1 MKLLLALIITLII
14 ILPAEK
20 SIRKHPAVWYCFA
33 FVLSLLGVMLPA
45 SAPDWLERIINGYI
59 SRGTLATAI
68 FILVMYARI
77 LPPKSRPFRVLM
89 GLRAPLAI
97 MASFM
102 ILIHNGTYFIQ
113 YYNNISQ
120 RNMSMT
126 LPERIA
132 SCCTVLML
140 LLLIPLTITS
150 FTVVRKKMKGKN
162 WKRLQR
168 FSYLFYG
175 LIYLHVA
182 CLFGL
187 QIARGNRAYQLE
199 LAIYT
204 AIFGFYLISRVAL
217 YLKNTKK
224 ITAEKYLRNVGIPV
238 VFACSAFILLF
249 QVPQDKNSVTSKDE
263 AASSTQT
270 EASAESAAPTETTE
284 TATATNTAA
293 PIYQDGEW
301 IGSALGYNDNITVSV
316 TITNG
321 TIANITILESSDDE
335 PYYSWAKDEIPQ
347 SILAA
352 QSTEV
357 DTVSGAT
364 FSSEGIIDAV
374 DNALQQAQVNP

>member
-1 MKLLLALIITLII
+1 
-14 ILPAEK
+14 
-20 SIRKHPAVWYCFA
+20 
-33 FVLSLLGVMLPA
+33 
-45 SAPDWLERIINGYI
+45 
-59 SRGTLATAI
+59 
-68 FILVMYARI
+68 
-77 LPPKSRPFRVLM
+77 M

-284 TATATNTAA
+284 TVTATNTAA

-321 TIANITILESSDDE
+321 TIADITILESSDDE

-347 SILAA
+347 NIIAT

-364 FSSEGIIDAV
+364 FSSEGIMDAV
-374 DNALQQAQVNP
+374 DDALQQAQINP

>member
-14 ILPAEK
+14 ILLAEK
-20 SIRKHPAVWYCFA
+20 SIHKHPAVWYCFA
-33 FVLSLLGVMLPA
+33 FALSLLGVMLPS

-126 LPERIA
+126 LPERIS

-140 LLLIPLTITS
+140 LLLLPLTITS

-224 ITAEKYLRNVGIPV
+224 ITAAKYLRNVGIPV
-238 VFACSAFILLF
+238 VFACSVFILLF
-249 QVPQDKNSVTSKDE
+249 QVPQDKDS
-263 AASSTQT
+263 
-270 EASAESAAPTETTE
+270 
-284 TATATNTAA
+284 ATNTAT

-301 IGSALGYNDNITVSV
+301 IGNALGYNDNITVSV

-321 TIANITILESSDDE
+321 TITDIIILESSDDE
-335 PYYSWAKDEIPQ
+335 PYYGWAKDEIPQ

-364 FSSEGIIDAV
+364 FSSEGIMDAV
-374 DNALQQAQVNP
+374 DDALQQAQINP